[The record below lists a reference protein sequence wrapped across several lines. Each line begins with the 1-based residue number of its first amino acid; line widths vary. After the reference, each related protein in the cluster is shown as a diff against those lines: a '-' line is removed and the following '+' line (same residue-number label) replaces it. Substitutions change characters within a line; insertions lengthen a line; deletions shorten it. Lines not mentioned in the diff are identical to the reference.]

1 MVEKSGFHFKNFHKI
16 CHILNT
22 LTKMD
27 VRLIDKEGNALLQL
41 VNHHFP
47 APLQQFD
54 NEYLHINNTLEKNKT
69 NSYYYY
75 VNTYGLEYIA
85 TGLWSNQTLYGC
97 IVIGPFISSTS
108 IIEFISDIISTNNL
122 PVTAKT
128 TRGILQILIRLK

>member
-1 MVEKSGFHFKNFHKI
+1 MVKESVFDFNDFNKI

-27 VRLIDKEGNALLQL
+27 VRLFDKEGNALLQL

-54 NEYLHINNTLEKNKT
+54 NEYLHINNTLER
-69 NSYYYY
+69 
-75 VNTYGLEYIA
+75 I
-85 TGLWSNQTLYGC
+85 NQTATITMSIHMDLSILQLAYGATKSFYGC

-108 IIEFISDIISTNNL
+108 IIEFISDIIYY
-122 PVTAKT
+122 K
-128 TRGILQILIRLK
+128 